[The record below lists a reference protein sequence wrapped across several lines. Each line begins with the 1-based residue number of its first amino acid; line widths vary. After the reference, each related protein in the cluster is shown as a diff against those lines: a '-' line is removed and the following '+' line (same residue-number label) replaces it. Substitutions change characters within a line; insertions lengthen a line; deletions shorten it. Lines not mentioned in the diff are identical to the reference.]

1 MKKSFTLVE
10 VLVVSTIVMIM
21 AAVGI
26 FSYYTNLNQRSR
38 NIRRRTD
45 LETIRNALEMY
56 RSNNN
61 IYPENLGQLTSPTP
75 YLSLP
80 SDPIP
85 HKYRYVYQRINN
97 FDYVLAAYLEGS
109 RQTCSLNNNNLVC
122 GVGNEYANIICN
134 FCIGPY
140 GRK

>member
-61 IYPENLGQLTSPTP
+61 VYPENLNQLTSPTP
-75 YLSLP
+75 YLSMP
-80 SDPIP
+80 FDPIP
-85 HKYRYVYQRINN
+85 HKYRYFYQRINN
-97 FDYVLAAYLEGS
+97 FDYVLAAYYENSG
-109 RQTCSLNNNNLVC
+109 QACSQNFSQLVC
-122 GVGNEYANIICN
+122 GIGQYSNVICN